1 MYGLNNTNI
10 IAYMLDSL
18 VRVSRRVGRKTSK
31 VPRPRTQQAPPEWC
45 RSPCPGRRMRRTKPN
60 DRFDMEQTRRRTRFA
75 SSRPNENFL
84 SLPPQ
89 RFQVSLILFC
99 SFKVLTEGNLYFFH
113 LSFTLLVRY
122 RSLIVI

>member
-1 MYGLNNTNI
+1 
-10 IAYMLDSL
+10 
-18 VRVSRRVGRKTSK
+18 
-31 VPRPRTQQAPPEWC
+31 
-45 RSPCPGRRMRRTKPN
+45 MRRAKPN
-60 DRFDMEQTRRRTRFA
+60 DRFDQEQTRRRTRFA

-99 SFKVLTEGNLYFFH
+99 SFKVLTEGKIFFH